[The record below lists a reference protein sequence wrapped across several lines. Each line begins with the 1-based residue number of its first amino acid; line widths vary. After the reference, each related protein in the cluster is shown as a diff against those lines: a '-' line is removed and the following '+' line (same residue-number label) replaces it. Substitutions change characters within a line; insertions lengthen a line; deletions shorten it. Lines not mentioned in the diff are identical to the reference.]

1 MFRQARK
8 LKKLIEAFGTNRDLI
23 DINETVK
30 KHTEILP
37 KLIDARALSGCD
49 SVPKLYG
56 TGKKTVTKH
65 LRDRNLSLSSLGD
78 TATTLAN
85 AYDKNTKLI
94 SSYYGIKNTNNLSEV
109 RFSVWGKR
117 TGKKI
122 TSTPKLEFLPSTKK
136 DFLLK
141 VLRARYQVCI
151 WNSCLQPRPLKMDNV
166 SQDLWK

>member
-37 KLIDARALSGCD
+37 KLIDARVLSGCD

-56 TGKKTVTKH
+56 TGKKIVTKH

-141 VLRARYQVCI
+141 VLRAHYQVCI